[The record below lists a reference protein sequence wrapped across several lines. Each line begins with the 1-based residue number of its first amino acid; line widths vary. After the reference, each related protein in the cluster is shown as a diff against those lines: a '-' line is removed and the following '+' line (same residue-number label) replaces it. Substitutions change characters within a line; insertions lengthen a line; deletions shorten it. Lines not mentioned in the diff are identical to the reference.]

1 MNLKTS
7 IINRILDEIQ
17 TQIQTA
23 TQGREDALEESRA
36 HKGAM
41 ESRYDT
47 FKEEAQY
54 LANAQE
60 GILAELTGAAV
71 LLKSLRDNPPRG
83 ITQGCLYAIVE
94 AEDLEDG
101 STAKYFLLPAG
112 GGNTYEIDG
121 EKITT
126 LNVMAPLARAFIGVP
141 PGDEVGTT
149 IAQKRRSFYI
159 VSIT

>member
-1 MNLKTS
+1 MDYARAGTS
-7 IINRILDEIQ
+7 VHMPTILAQQKRADCLGGKLGNEA
-17 TQIQTA
+17 T

-121 EKITT
+121 EKITA
-126 LNVMAPLARAFIGVP
+126 LNVMAPSRVL
-141 PGDEVGTT
+141 
-149 IAQKRRSFYI
+149 S
-159 VSIT
+159 